1 MKRSSLN
8 VVLLS
13 VCLLSQLHSL
23 VVSVIVR
30 DYNKVRYKH
39 FDTFEEFKHRF
50 VTLDHNV
57 AFAENVLVGV
67 ATQDCM
73 GMLMS
78 PAFLGAQRSAAN
90 AITVATIPQEEFPL
104 DLDQCAEVIL
114 YKYNS
119 TVLSPSERTTVL
131 DHSEL
136 TNWVQQMIRIQ
147 LTFVNHFSFPVAV
160 YWHSESEKEVG
171 LKTAEIGIAQEITIS
186 SFLGHVFSAYRLPP
200 GDAEPSELVD
210 WMSAEQPEYLLSPA
224 NRLETCEVVP
234 GAEARFVSA
243 SQLTCDNVQMR
254 FAEFQ
259 YNVYYAKRLG
269 LNYVQPQ
276 LVRAVTNS
284 GFSLRQLPTAT
295 FKWLKDWYDENK
307 VARHVVEHS
316 VGPCMNQHVAESVM
330 THLPDVLKEKLS
342 QEVAHI
348 LRDWYGKGELKL
360 TSIYGVRKYT
370 NGAVLRMHVDTVNTH
385 VVSAIINVDQS
396 VDEDWPLVIL
406 DHDDNE
412 HSLNMRPGDML
423 LYESAKL
430 LHGRPSVFKGQH
442 YDNIFI
448 HYSPVKG
455 WNYDWL

>member
-1 MKRSSLN
+1 MKNLSAN
-8 VVLLS
+8 VFLLTL
-13 VCLLSQLHSL
+13 CLLFQHL

-30 DYNKVRYKH
+30 DYNEVSYKH
-39 FDTFEEFKHRF
+39 FATFDEFKHRY
-50 VTLDHNV
+50 VTLDNNV

-67 ATQDCM
+67 ATKDCM

-78 PAFLGAQRSAAN
+78 PAFLGAQRAASS

-104 DLDQCAEVIL
+104 DLDQCAEIL
-114 YKYNS
+114 MYKFNS

-131 DHSEL
+131 DHTEL
-136 TNWVQQMIRIQ
+136 TNWIQQMTRIKI
-147 LTFVNHFSFPVAV
+147 TFVNEFDFPIVF
-160 YWHSESEKEVG
+160 YWHSESETEGRVRTG
-171 LKTAEIGIAQEITIS
+171 EIGVEQQVS
-186 SFLGHVFSAYRLPP
+186 LDSFLGHVFSAYKVNPD
-200 GDAEPSELVD
+200 GSEPTELVD
-210 WMSAEQPEYLLSPA
+210 WMSVEEPKYIWRAS

-234 GAEARFVSA
+234 GTEAKFVSTD
-243 SQLTCDNVQMR
+243 QFTCDNLQMR

-276 LVRAVTNS
+276 LVQAVTDS
-284 GFSLRQLPTAT
+284 GFALRQLPVAT

-307 VARHVVEHS
+307 LDKNVVEHS

-330 THLPDVLKEKLS
+330 THLPEELKRQLS
-342 QEVAHI
+342 REVAPI
-348 LRDWYGKGELKL
+348 LKDWYGKGELSL

-370 NGAVLRMHVDTVNTH
+370 AGSVLRMHVDTVNTH
-385 VVSAIINVDQS
+385 VISAIINVDQS

-406 DHDDNE
+406 DHNDAE
-412 HSLNMRPGDML
+412 HSINMRPGDML

-430 LHGRPSVFKGQH
+430 LHGRPSVFQGRN

-448 HYSPVKG
+448 HYRPTKG

>member
-1 MKRSSLN
+1 MKSSSSN
-8 VVLLS
+8 VLL
-13 VCLLSQLHSL
+13 VVVFLLCQLHCL

-30 DYNKVRYKH
+30 NYNEVRYKH
-39 FDTFEEFKHRF
+39 FNTFEEFQHRY

-78 PAFLGAQRSAAN
+78 PAFLGAQRAGAN

-104 DLDQCAEVIL
+104 ELDQCAEVIL

-131 DHSEL
+131 DHTEL

-147 LTFVNHFSFPVAV
+147 LTFINHFSFPIVV
-160 YWHSESEKEVG
+160 YWHSENERESG
-171 LKTAEIGIAQEITIS
+171 LRTAEMGIAQEIQIS
-186 SFLGHVFSAYRLPP
+186 SFLGHVFSAYKLPP
-200 GDAEPSELVD
+200 AGVEPTELVD
-210 WMSAEQPEYLLSPA
+210 WMSVEEPEYIWRAS
-224 NRLETCEVVP
+224 NRLETCEIVP
-234 GAEARFVSA
+234 GTEAKFVSA
-243 SQLTCDNVQMR
+243 TQLTCDNVDMR

-276 LVRAVTNS
+276 LVRAVTDS
-284 GFSLRQLPTAT
+284 GFSLRQLPPAT

-307 VARHVVEHS
+307 VARHLVEHS
-316 VGPCMNQHVAESVM
+316 VGPCMNQHVAASVM
-330 THLPDVLKEKLS
+330 THLPDDLKDKLS
-342 QEVAHI
+342 KEVAHI
-348 LRDWYGKGELKL
+348 LKDWYGKGELKL

-370 NGAVLRMHVDTVNTH
+370 DGAVLRMHVDTVNTH

-396 VDEDWPLVIL
+396 VDEEWPLVIL
-406 DHDDNE
+406 DHQDNE
-412 HSLNMRPGDML
+412 HSINMQPGDML

-430 LHGRPSVFKGQH
+430 LHGRPSVLRGQH